1 MEFEVASDDVAD
13 FGSANDDE
21 NIDSTTTDEMD
32 DSKSGKEKR
41 YKARR
46 KIEDWAEYKK
56 MRDEL
61 GWMDD
66 FTTEFGEVY

>member
-1 MEFEVASDDVAD
+1 MEFEVANSADDFD
-13 FGSANDDE
+13 SANDDL
-21 NIDSTTTDEMD
+21 NVGSDSARDED
-32 DSKSGKEKR
+32 DSKSGKQKR

-46 KIEDWAEYKK
+46 KIEDYAEFRK

-66 FTTEFGEVY
+66 FDTDFGEVY